1 MLARLDGFDA
11 KSGRMRR
18 KRYERRDDETRR
30 CAAGRRFLFVAPFSV
45 AHPCRQEKGIRLLF
59 FLLSRLAS
67 CPLSRARIIRS
78 YRIVSVPWKRCG
90 GGVVALGDTPR
101 RVGGV
106 IWLLVSRPVP
116 SSRSAARSISPYRL
130 AGRMRAP
137 FLSAH
142 SPASFVGGWSYRFPF
157 RLVPRLVCPSRGAS
171 RIYSLRFACRLVLLV
186 NSPASYCP
194 VSPGGSSLSLP
205 VLFIVP
211 WCLVFAFHLAG
222 VSLFRLARSSRQ
234 AVRVLSFR
242 PGVSSRR
249 LVWRGGFSV
258 SRLILFCSRIISLVR
273 LMTMGTGGGSSC
285 YCLVLWLCV
294 SFPVAIRHR

>member
-59 FLLSRLAS
+59 FLSPRLAS
-67 CPLSRARIIRS
+67 CPLSRTRIIRS

-90 GGVVALGDTPR
+90 GASWRGRYALTGC
-101 RVGGV
+101 GL
-106 IWLLVSRPVP
+106 IWLLVPP
-116 SSRSAARSISPYRL
+116 SRSATRSISPYRL
-130 AGRMRAP
+130 AGGGGAP

-157 RLVPRLVCPSRGAS
+157 RLVPRLACPSR
-171 RIYSLRFACRLVLLV
+171 V
-186 NSPASYCP
+186 
-194 VSPGGSSLSLP
+194 
-205 VLFIVP
+205 
-211 WCLVFAFHLAG
+211 G
-222 VSLFRLARSSRQ
+222 VSCLFFAVRSSIRFISSICQHLGDPFCVSCSRLALRSVSFVSCYPSRSASRQ

-249 LVWRGGFSV
+249 LAGRVVFSV
-258 SRLILFCSRIISLVR
+258 SFYSFLIVSVR
-273 LMTMGTGGGSSC
+273 
-285 YCLVLWLCV
+285 CV
-294 SFPVAIRHR
+294 S